1 MNQKSPS
8 DKPQTFILFL
18 LYVESCHNPNNT
30 KRKKEFENQWATE
43 NSMHPD
49 MVH

>member
-1 MNQKSPS
+1 MLRVATIQITQK
-8 DKPQTFILFL
+8 
-18 LYVESCHNPNNT
+18 E
-30 KRKKEFENQWATE
+30 KREFENQWATE